1 MLGNLYTFSNITTYY
16 ASYLHHKSNG
26 KIVKDDL
33 FFYVP
38 TLVFIEYLA
47 ILPSGYLEKLIGAR
61 FTTLLGLILTIIHY
75 IILYLTTNYW
85 IGLLAMGIFGFGIGI
100 GYFPL
105 INNAWKYFPEKKGF
119 LSGLILCSFGMGSF
133 FWIFIAEKIINP
145 NNLAVEDKGPDEGY
159 FAQNS
164 PVSSNIVEFWK
175 YMIFIAIVFTIII
188 TLLGFDYY
196 EDEKV
201 NENNDLMTP
210 KKNSNENSK
219 VDTKLVIKI
228 FFSFEYNK
236 LVLMQVLSMI
246 YIYLVSVTMR
256 PFGEVIKGLEMKYL
270 KTLSLINSLLNGIL
284 RIFWGYIIDLI
295 GWKLS
300 LYINRIIL
308 IFASGAYYFFGSN
321 IVLYYIVN
329 IISANGI
336 AGSSVILPIVNKQ
349 VAGEYFLILLGY
361 AGLYYG
367 ASSMIGPFF
376 VKIFKNPKRGENVYL
391 ITYLI
396 SCGCSIISFILC
408 FFIGDTIDYEKY
420 KIIDKKIELMNE
432 NKNEITDNN
441 ETETQ

>member
-16 ASYLHHKSNG
+16 ASYLHHKSNR
-26 KIVKDDL
+26 KIVTDDL

-145 NNLAVEDKGPDEGY
+145 NNLEVEDKGPDKGY
-159 FAQNS
+159 FNPDL
-164 PVSSNIVEFWK
+164 PVSSDIVYFWY

-196 EDEKV
+196 EDEKIK
-201 NENNDLMTP
+201 ENNDLMTQ
-210 KKNSNENSK
+210 KNNTNENSK

-236 LVLMQVLSMI
+236 LILMQVLSFI

-256 PFGEVIKGLEMKYL
+256 PFGEVIKHLEIKYL

-284 RIFWGYIIDLI
+284 RIFWGFIIDLI

-321 IVLYYIVN
+321 IVLFYIIN
-329 IISANGI
+329 IITAIGNSGA
-336 AGSSVILPIVNKQ
+336 SVILPIVNKQ

-376 VKIFKNPKRGENVYL
+376 VKVLNIAERGEYVYL

-396 SCGCSIISFILC
+396 SCGCSIISLILC
-408 FFIGDTIDYEKY
+408 FFIGDSIDYDKY
-420 KIIDKKIELMNE
+420 KTIDKKIELMNE

-441 ETETQ
+441 ETDTQ

>member
-26 KIVKDDL
+26 KIVTDDL

-300 LYINRIIL
+300 LYINRILL

-420 KIIDKKIELMNE
+420 KIIDKKIELMND

>member
-26 KIVKDDL
+26 KIVTDDL

-75 IILYLTTNYW
+75 IILYITTNYW

-145 NNLAVEDKGPDEGY
+145 NNLAVEDKGPNKGY
-159 FAQNS
+159 FDPES
-164 PVSSNIVEFWK
+164 PASYEIVNFWK

-196 EDEKV
+196 EDEKIK
-201 NENNDLMTP
+201 ENNDLMTQ
-210 KKNSNENSK
+210 KNNTNENSK

-236 LVLMQVLSMI
+236 LILMQVLSFI

-256 PFGEVIKGLEMKYL
+256 PFGEVIKHLEIKYL

-284 RIFWGYIIDLI
+284 RIFWGFIIDLI

-321 IVLYYIVN
+321 IVLFYIIN
-329 IISANGI
+329 IITTITNSWA
-336 AGSSVILPIVNKQ
+336 SVLYPIVNKQ
-349 VAGEYFLILLGY
+349 VGGEYFLILLGY

-376 VKIFKNPKRGENVYL
+376 VKVLDISKRGEKVFL

-396 SCGCSIISFILC
+396 SCGFSILSLILC
-408 FFIGDTIDYEKY
+408 FFIGDTIDYDKY
-420 KIIDKKIELMNE
+420 KTIDKKIELMNE

-441 ETETQ
+441 ETDTQ

>member
-1 MLGNLYTFSNITTYY
+1 
-16 ASYLHHKSNG
+16 
-26 KIVKDDL
+26 
-33 FFYVP
+33 
-38 TLVFIEYLA
+38 
-47 ILPSGYLEKLIGAR
+47 
-61 FTTLLGLILTIIHY
+61 
-75 IILYLTTNYW
+75 
-85 IGLLAMGIFGFGIGI
+85 
-100 GYFPL
+100 
-105 INNAWKYFPEKKGF
+105 
-119 LSGLILCSFGMGSF
+119 
-133 FWIFIAEKIINP
+133 
-145 NNLAVEDKGPDEGY
+145 
-159 FAQNS
+159 
-164 PVSSNIVEFWK
+164 
-175 YMIFIAIVFTIII
+175 
-188 TLLGFDYY
+188 
-196 EDEKV
+196 
-201 NENNDLMTP
+201 MTP

-300 LYINRIIL
+300 LYINRILL

-396 SCGCSIISFILC
+396 SCGCSILSLILC

-420 KIIDKKIELMNE
+420 KTIDKKIELMND